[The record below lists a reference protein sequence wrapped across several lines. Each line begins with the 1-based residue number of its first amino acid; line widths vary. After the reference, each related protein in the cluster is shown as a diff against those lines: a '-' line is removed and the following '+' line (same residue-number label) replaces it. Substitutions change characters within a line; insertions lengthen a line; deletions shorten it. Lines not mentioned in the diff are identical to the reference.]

1 MIAQLSHRCST
12 HRMKEEA
19 GVLGGAAS
27 PLGLRSRGEGVA
39 KERPPGE
46 ERLQDS
52 MSDFAATDC
61 RYRFKFQSN

>member
-1 MIAQLSHRCST
+1 
-12 HRMKEEA
+12 MKEEA